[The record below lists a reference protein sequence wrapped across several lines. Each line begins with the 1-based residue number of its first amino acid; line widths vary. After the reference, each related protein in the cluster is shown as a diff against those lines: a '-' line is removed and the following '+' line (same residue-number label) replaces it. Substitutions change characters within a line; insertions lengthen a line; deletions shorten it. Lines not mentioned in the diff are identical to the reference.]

1 MLILVRRPGESV
13 TIGDDIIVTVL
24 HGTKA
29 GSVRLGFTAP
39 RDTPVW
45 RTELAARIKAEKAS
59 S

>member
-13 TIGDDIIVTVL
+13 TIGDNIIVTVL
-24 HGTKA
+24 HGTR
-29 GSVRLGFTAP
+29 GGNIRLGFTAP

-45 RTELAARIKAEKAS
+45 RTELAERIKAEKAS